1 MFVNCFAN
9 ESIENSVNRFK
20 KILRLKG
27 FPIDQA
33 QKELDVILNRSE
45 GDFQNFNEKR
55 RQSILDFHLKNNSN
69 YSQFTSKTHY
79 NTWDEIPV
87 MTKADFQKPLKDRL
101 SKRYKT
107 SKVFVNKTSGSSGH
121 PFIFAK
127 DKYAHALTW
136 AHIIWLYQQH
146 GIHMNSY
153 FEARFYG
160 IPKDVV
166 GYRKERLKDFLA
178 NRHRFDIFDLS
189 QSNLHKFLELFKEK
203 SFDYINGYT
212 SSIVL
217 FAKFLKEQ
225 NVILKVVCPTL
236 KICITTSEM
245 LFEDDRQ
252 LLENQLGLK
261 IVNEYGASELDV
273 IAFENEKGEWQ
284 LNNKTLYVEVVDDH
298 GFALPHGQ
306 EGDIVITS
314 LYNKAHPFI
323 RYQIGDRGIIDEN
336 STVQNPILKSLT
348 GRTNDFAILPSGK
361 KVPAL
366 SFYYVTKS
374 VIEDSGLVK
383 EIKIIQKELSKFTI
397 QYKAESELDQIQ
409 KQKITTAVET
419 YLEKGLEITFER
431 KNELDR
437 SESGKLKQFTSQ
449 LDG

>member
-146 GIHMNSY
+146 GIDMNSS

-160 IPKDVV
+160 ITKDAI
-166 GYRKERLKDFLA
+166 GYRKERLKDLLA

-284 LNNKTLYVEVVDDH
+284 LNNKTLHVEVVDDH

-336 STVQNPILKSLT
+336 STAQNPILKSLT

>member
-27 FPIDQA
+27 FPIDKA
-33 QKELDVILNRSE
+33 QKELDVILSISE

-69 YSQFTSKTHY
+69 YSQFISKTHY

-87 MTKADFQKPLKDRL
+87 MTKADLQKPLKDRL

-146 GIHMNSY
+146 GIDMNSS

-284 LNNKTLYVEVVDDH
+284 LNNKTLHVEVVDDH

-336 STVQNPILKSLT
+336 STAQNPILKSLT

>member
-27 FPIDQA
+27 FPIDKA
-33 QKELDVILNRSE
+33 QKELDVILSISE

-69 YSQFTSKTHY
+69 YSQFISKTHY

-87 MTKADFQKPLKDRL
+87 MTKADLQKPLKDRL

-146 GIHMNSY
+146 GIDMNSS

-160 IPKDVV
+160 ITKDAI
-166 GYRKERLKDFLA
+166 GYRKERLKDLLA

-225 NVILKVVCPTL
+225 NIILKAVCPTL

-336 STVQNPILKSLT
+336 STAQNPILKSLT

>member
-27 FPIDQA
+27 FPIDKA
-33 QKELDVILNRSE
+33 QKELDVILSISE

-69 YSQFTSKTHY
+69 YSQFISKTHY

-87 MTKADFQKPLKDRL
+87 MTKADLQKPLKDRL

-146 GIHMNSY
+146 GIDMNSS

-160 IPKDVV
+160 ITKDAI
-166 GYRKERLKDFLA
+166 GYRKERLKDLLA

-225 NVILKVVCPTL
+225 NIILKAVCPTL

-284 LNNKTLYVEVVDDH
+284 LNNKTLHVEVVDDH

-336 STVQNPILKSLT
+336 STAQNPILKSLT

>member
-27 FPIDQA
+27 FPIDKA
-33 QKELDVILNRSE
+33 QKELDVILSISE

-69 YSQFTSKTHY
+69 YSQFISKTHY

-87 MTKADFQKPLKDRL
+87 MTKADLQKPLKDRL

-146 GIHMNSY
+146 GIDMNSS

-160 IPKDVV
+160 ITKDAI
-166 GYRKERLKDFLA
+166 GYRKERLKDLLA

-284 LNNKTLYVEVVDDH
+284 LNNKTLHVEVVDDH

-336 STVQNPILKSLT
+336 STAQNPILKSLT

>member
-1 MFVNCFAN
+1 
-9 ESIENSVNRFK
+9 
-20 KILRLKG
+20 
-27 FPIDQA
+27 
-33 QKELDVILNRSE
+33 
-45 GDFQNFNEKR
+45 
-55 RQSILDFHLKNNSN
+55 
-69 YSQFTSKTHY
+69 
-79 NTWDEIPV
+79 
-87 MTKADFQKPLKDRL
+87 
-101 SKRYKT
+101 
-107 SKVFVNKTSGSSGH
+107 
-121 PFIFAK
+121 
-127 DKYAHALTW
+127 
-136 AHIIWLYQQH
+136 
-146 GIHMNSY
+146 
-153 FEARFYG
+153 
-160 IPKDVV
+160 
-166 GYRKERLKDFLA
+166 LA

-225 NVILKVVCPTL
+225 NIILKAVCPTL

-284 LNNKTLYVEVVDDH
+284 LNNKTLHVEVVDDH

-336 STVQNPILKSLT
+336 STAQNPILKSLT

>member
-27 FPIDQA
+27 FPIDKA
-33 QKELDVILNRSE
+33 QKELDVILSISE

-69 YSQFTSKTHY
+69 YSQFISKTHY

-87 MTKADFQKPLKDRL
+87 MTKADLQKPLKDRL

-146 GIHMNSY
+146 GIDMNSS

-336 STVQNPILKSLT
+336 STVQKPILKSLT

>member
-27 FPIDQA
+27 FPIDKA
-33 QKELDVILNRSE
+33 QKELDVILSISE

-69 YSQFTSKTHY
+69 YSQFISKTHY

-87 MTKADFQKPLKDRL
+87 MTKADLQKPLKDRL

-146 GIHMNSY
+146 GIDMNSS

-160 IPKDVV
+160 ITKDAI
-166 GYRKERLKDFLA
+166 GYRKERLKDLLA

-336 STVQNPILKSLT
+336 STAQNPILKSLT